1 MNIISKFS
9 LYDIIAMVIPGFTIL
24 LFITSILGY
33 QWTINDGMVNS
44 TIFWIVAATLS
55 YCLGIINEVI
65 SKQLWT
71 GLRNN
76 PHIIYDQL
84 KKLKNE
90 IGTYSNLPAGK
101 MNLEIPSCSC
111 YMCKC
116 ILGTIVF
123 VGFAEMIIDKLISIN
138 DIQHA
143 STLLICFFSMLVA
156 ILVVLSLLTYYENN
170 ALTNDAK
177 ELIDKYYESYYKVS
191 SNQFHSGISTIEVK
205 WHFYKTCQHLS
216 FYLQF
221 YQLANML
228 LLLTIL
234 QIFPMT
240 FGIITSKDCLYCY
253 SY

>member
-1 MNIISKFS
+1 MFTDYSFYEYSKHTFINNNQTTKIFKIMNIISKFS

-90 IGTYSNLPAGK
+90 IGTYSNLYFPEKG
-101 MNLEIPSCSC
+101 CH
-111 YMCKC
+111 
-116 ILGTIVF
+116 LGTNRSDN
-123 VGFAEMIIDKLISIN
+123 E
-138 DIQHA
+138 
-143 STLLICFFSMLVA
+143 T
-156 ILVVLSLLTYYENN
+156 
-170 ALTNDAK
+170 
-177 ELIDKYYESYYKVS
+177 
-191 SNQFHSGISTIEVK
+191 
-205 WHFYKTCQHLS
+205 
-216 FYLQF
+216 
-221 YQLANML
+221 
-228 LLLTIL
+228 
-234 QIFPMT
+234 
-240 FGIITSKDCLYCY
+240 
-253 SY
+253 